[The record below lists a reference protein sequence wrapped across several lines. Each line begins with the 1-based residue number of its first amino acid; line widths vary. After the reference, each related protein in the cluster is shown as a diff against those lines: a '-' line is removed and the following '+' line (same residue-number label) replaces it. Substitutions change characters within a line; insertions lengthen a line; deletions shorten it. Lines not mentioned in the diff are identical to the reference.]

1 MRVTKIVPA
10 LAALALISGSAYGS
24 DDEECLKHL
33 SGSGSM
39 DSNCFMVAAADMET
53 ANKALYAAIAQ
64 SIPKGNPN
72 AALLSG
78 YMREQDRMKR
88 FCAIN
93 KFAGSKW
100 KPDITAP
107 QIRNINDIAYFECIY
122 DLRKD
127 QNQHLQSI
135 LDLVKSTT
143 N

>member
-10 LAALALISGSAYGS
+10 LAALVLMSGNAYGTK
-24 DDEECLKHL
+24 DEECLEHL

-39 DSNCFMVAAADMET
+39 DSNCFIVAAADMET
-53 ANKALYAAIAQ
+53 ANAALYTAIAR

-72 AALLSG
+72 AALLLD
-78 YMREQDRMKR
+78 YMHEQDRMKT

-93 KFAGSKW
+93 KYAGSKW
-100 KPDITAP
+100 KPDLTAP
-107 QIRNINDIAYFECIY
+107 QIHNINDIAYFECIY
-122 DLRKD
+122 DLRKA

-143 N
+143 D